1 MRFTSLFFGHI
12 ISERIVTLP
21 EDSNNGGLDVEIL
34 FRSFVYCLQ
43 GDLDQG
49 DNYGRHILEHNKYQ
63 VSEARVDHT
72 HSTRGKYHIYIEFN
86 LFGVK
91 T

>member
-34 FRSFVYCLQ
+34 FWSFVYCVQ
-43 GDLDQG
+43 GELVPG
-49 DNYGRHILEHNKYQ
+49 DNSGVHILEHNKYQ
-63 VSEARVDHT
+63 VSEARVVHT
-72 HSTRGKYHIYIEFN
+72 H
-86 LFGVK
+86 
-91 T
+91 